1 MVCDI
6 MKYFTFLSSVS
17 DALYFIHQ
25 KNWNTLSRSSSY
37 IYDRSIIN
45 RKAPTTYLGG
55 ILTQKRAKT
64 AAQQQRGRQAGRQ
77 AGSSTAKRQN

>member
-1 MVCDI
+1 ML
-6 MKYFTFLSSVS
+6 FTSFTKR
-17 DALYFIHQ
+17 IGI
-25 KNWNTLSRSSSY
+25 RSADPHIG
-37 IYDRSIIN
+37 IYDDRSIIN